1 MGWMKVGIISLK
13 ELEYRLD
20 SGAPMRLID
29 LRKPEEYD
37 VGHLEG
43 AANIPF
49 DQIRERIAELEGDTA
64 TVFYCSRGG
73 NSLLAARMA
82 AGSGIPAYS
91 VANGIIYYRGRH
103 MVRN

>member
-1 MGWMKVGIISLK
+1 MKVGIISLK

-37 VGHLEG
+37 AGHLEG

-49 DQIRERIAELEGDTA
+49 DQIPRRSFTAAAAETA
-64 TVFYCSRGG
+64 FWPPGWRQG
-73 NSLLAARMA
+73 
-82 AGSGIPAYS
+82 AGSPHILSPMGLFITGAAIWCGI
-91 VANGIIYYRGRH
+91 N
-103 MVRN
+103 